1 MVGAALPLRRGPSM
15 GVVTR
20 VWTGD
25 RVQSTEKGGAAG
37 NVIRGSFASWLVS
50 FQFFLS

>member
-1 MVGAALPLRRGPSM
+1 MVGAALPLRRGPRM

-20 VWTGD
+20 VRTGD
-25 RVQSTEKGGAAG
+25 RVQSPEKGRAAG
-37 NVIRGSFASWLVS
+37 DVIRGSFASRLVS